1 MVAFSPHHYED
12 LLIGGAGGGEA
23 ETVPGTSGHILGCSP
38 LTSQTEYLTVRIS
51 QQSQHVIL

>member
-12 LLIGGAGGGEA
+12 LLIGGGGA